1 MAMAERME
9 IDVTVEIPT
18 GSRNKYEWD
27 ERMGRIRLDRRLY
40 TATHYPADYGFI
52 NETMSG
58 DGDALDC
65 LVLVPE
71 PTFPGCLI
79 CSRPIGVFWMEDEKG
94 PDAKILAVPAGDAR
108 EGVAD
113 ISDLPEHVLS
123 EISHFFQIYKDLEPG
138 KSTTVQGWEGHAV
151 AEREIETAR
160 ERYLSGPGASRV
172 NA

>member
-1 MAMAERME
+1 MAELME

-27 ERMGRIRLDRRLY
+27 QRIGRIRLDRRLY
-40 TATHYPADYGFI
+40 TATQYPADYGFI

-58 DGDALDC
+58 DGDPLDC

-71 PTFPGCLI
+71 ATFPGCLI
-79 CSRPIGVFWMEDEKG
+79 CSRPIGMFRMEDEEG

-108 EGVAD
+108 EDVKD
-113 ISDLPEHVLS
+113 IADLPQHVLS

-138 KSTTVQGWEGHAV
+138 KSTTVYGWDGHFE
-151 AEREIETAR
+151 AEREIATAR
-160 ERYLSGPGASRV
+160 ERYLSSPGASRA